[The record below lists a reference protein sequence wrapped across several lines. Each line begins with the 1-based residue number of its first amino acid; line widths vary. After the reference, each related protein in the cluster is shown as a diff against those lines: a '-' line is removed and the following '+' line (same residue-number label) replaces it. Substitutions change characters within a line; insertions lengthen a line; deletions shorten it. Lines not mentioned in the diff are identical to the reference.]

1 MVVPPASP
9 PSPPTAA
16 TAVHPAARAL
26 YSVATSFE
34 SGGTPHVVL
43 GELLRRAA
51 TAVGARRAWLLFD
64 PGRAASGLALA
75 WPDPAAAPPEPG
87 EPGTLAAPLLHA
99 GAPIGTLVLASP
111 AGGAFGTADRHLAMA
126 LAHPAAAV
134 AATALRLS
142 AAEERARRAEE
153 TAALQAELAG
163 AVDHDLRTPLTT
175 ILGALQTLA
184 HPEYLPADPDLAALV
199 SSALGQAQ
207 RLRSLLGDLLLISW
221 DASRSEALPP
231 DALRSLI
238 TEAAR
243 AGMGD
248 GAAIAVEMPADFPP
262 ATVDPPALRR
272 LLSGVLRQAR
282 RRGLAVRVEV
292 TAWEEDAVIA
302 VSADGEGPLVPDL
315 SERLAAAMGATLE
328 ESTGASGQAVAQLV
342 LPGALR
348 PAPAAPP
355 AT

>member
-9 PSPPTAA
+9 ASPRTTA
-16 TAVHPAARAL
+16 TALHPAARAL

-34 SGGTPHVVL
+34 SGGAPDAVL

-51 TAVGARRAWLLFD
+51 AAVGARRAWLRFD
-64 PGRAASGLALA
+64 PDDAGSGLVVA
-75 WPDPAAAPPEPG
+75 WPDPGAPPPEPG
-87 EPGTLAAPLLHA
+87 EPDTLAAPLLHA

-111 AGGAFGTADRHLAMA
+111 ADGAFGAADRHLAVA

-134 AATALRLS
+134 AATARQLS

-153 TAALQAELAG
+153 TVALQAELAG

-184 HPEYLPADPDLAALV
+184 RPEHLPDDPDLAALV

-221 DASRSEALPP
+221 DASRSEALLP
-231 DALRSLI
+231 DALRSL
-238 TEAAR
+238 TAEAAR
-243 AGMGD
+243 AGMGE
-248 GAAIAVEMPADFPP
+248 GAAVAAEIPAGFPP

-272 LLSGVLRQAR
+272 LLSGIFRQAR
-282 RRGLAVRVEV
+282 RRGLAVRLEV
-292 TAWEEDAVIA
+292 TAWGKDAVIA

-315 SERLAAAMGATLE
+315 SARLAAAMGATLE
-328 ESTGASGQAVAQLV
+328 ESTGAGGQAVVQLV

-348 PAPAAPP
+348 SASPRPP
-355 AT
+355 A